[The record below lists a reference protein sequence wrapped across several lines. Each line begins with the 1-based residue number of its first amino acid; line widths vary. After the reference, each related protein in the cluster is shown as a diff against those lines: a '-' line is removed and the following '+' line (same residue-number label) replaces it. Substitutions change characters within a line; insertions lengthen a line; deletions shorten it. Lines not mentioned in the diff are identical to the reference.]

1 MNNDRLI
8 GVIHIGVLLL
18 LFFVK
23 TNIAFM
29 AASIIIVLIMAYQ
42 TYTSPTK
49 WNIRISV
56 VLTSFLVFWNIY
68 SWDFGDDSS
77 LQYRG

>member
-1 MNNDRLI
+1 MNIDRLI

-29 AASIIIVLIMAYQ
+29 GASIIIVLIMAYQ

-68 SWDFGDDSS
+68 SWDFG
-77 LQYRG
+77 G

>member
-1 MNNDRLI
+1 MNIDRLI

-23 TNIAFM
+23 TNIAFL
-29 AASIIIVLIMAYQ
+29 AASIIIVLIMIYQ

-56 VLTSFLVFWNIY
+56 VLTSFLIFWNIY
-68 SWDFGDDSS
+68 SWDFG
-77 LQYRG
+77 G

>member
-1 MNNDRLI
+1 MNIDRLI

-23 TNIAFM
+23 TNIAFL
-29 AASIIIVLIMAYQ
+29 AASLIIVLIMTYQ

-68 SWDFGDDSS
+68 SWDFG
-77 LQYRG
+77 G

>member
-1 MNNDRLI
+1 MNIDRVI

-23 TNIAFM
+23 TNIAFL
-29 AASIIIVLIMAYQ
+29 AASIIIVLIMVYQ

-56 VLTSFLVFWNIY
+56 ALTSFLIFWNIY
-68 SWDFGDDSS
+68 SWDFG
-77 LQYRG
+77 

>member
-1 MNNDRLI
+1 MNIDRVI

-23 TNIAFM
+23 TNITFL
-29 AASIIIVLIMAYQ
+29 AASLIIVLIMVYQ

-56 VLTSFLVFWNIY
+56 VLTSFLIFWNIY
-68 SWDFGDDSS
+68 SWDFG
-77 LQYRG
+77 G

>member
-1 MNNDRLI
+1 MNIDRVI

-23 TNIAFM
+23 TNIAFL
-29 AASIIIVLIMAYQ
+29 AASLIIVLIMVYQ

-56 VLTSFLVFWNIY
+56 VLTSFLIFWNIY
-68 SWDFGDDSS
+68 SWDFG
-77 LQYRG
+77 G

>member
-1 MNNDRLI
+1 MNIDRVI

-23 TNIAFM
+23 TNIAFL
-29 AASIIIVLIMAYQ
+29 AASIIIVLIMVYQ

-56 VLTSFLVFWNIY
+56 ALTSFLIFWNIY
-68 SWDFGDDSS
+68 SWDFG
-77 LQYRG
+77 G

>member
-1 MNNDRLI
+1 MNIDRLI

-23 TNIAFM
+23 TNIAFL
-29 AASIIIVLIMAYQ
+29 AASIIIVLIMIYQ

-56 VLTSFLVFWNIY
+56 VLTSFLIFWNIY
-68 SWDFGDDSS
+68 SWDLG
-77 LQYRG
+77 G

>member
-1 MNNDRLI
+1 MNIDRLI

-23 TNIAFM
+23 TNIAFL
-29 AASIIIVLIMAYQ
+29 AASIIIVLIMIYQ
-42 TYTSPTK
+42 TYTAPTK

-56 VLTSFLVFWNIY
+56 VLTSFLIFWNIY
-68 SWDFGDDSS
+68 SWDLG
-77 LQYRG
+77 G

>member
-1 MNNDRLI
+1 MNIDRVI

-23 TNIAFM
+23 TNIAFL
-29 AASIIIVLIMAYQ
+29 AASIIIVMIMVYQ

-56 VLTSFLVFWNIY
+56 VLTSFLIFWNIY
-68 SWDFGDDSS
+68 SWDFG
-77 LQYRG
+77 G

>member
-1 MNNDRLI
+1 MNIDRVI
-8 GVIHIGVLLL
+8 GVIHIGMLLL

-23 TNIAFM
+23 TNIAFL
-29 AASIIIVLIMAYQ
+29 AASIIIVMIMVYQ

-56 VLTSFLVFWNIY
+56 VLTSFLIFWNIY
-68 SWDFGDDSS
+68 SWDFG
-77 LQYRG
+77 G

>member
-1 MNNDRLI
+1 MNIDRLI

-23 TNIAFM
+23 TNIAFL
-29 AASIIIVLIMAYQ
+29 AASIIIVLIMIYQ

-56 VLTSFLVFWNIY
+56 VLTSFLLFWNIY
-68 SWDFGDDSS
+68 SWDFG
-77 LQYRG
+77 G

>member
-1 MNNDRLI
+1 MNIDRLI

-23 TNIAFM
+23 TNIAFL
-29 AASIIIVLIMAYQ
+29 AASIIIVLIMVYQ

-49 WNIRISV
+49 WGIRISV
-56 VLTSFLVFWNIY
+56 VLTSFLIFWNIY
-68 SWDFGDDSS
+68 SWDYG
-77 LQYRG
+77 G

>member
-1 MNNDRLI
+1 MNIDRVI

-23 TNIAFM
+23 TNIAFL
-29 AASIIIVLIMAYQ
+29 AASLIIVLIMVYQ

-56 VLTSFLVFWNIY
+56 VLTSFLIFWNIY
-68 SWDFGDDSS
+68 SCDFG
-77 LQYRG
+77 G

>member
-1 MNNDRLI
+1 MNIDRVI

-23 TNIAFM
+23 TNIAFL
-29 AASIIIVLIMAYQ
+29 AASLIIVLIIVYQ

-56 VLTSFLVFWNIY
+56 VLTSFLIFWNIY
-68 SWDFGDDSS
+68 SWDFG
-77 LQYRG
+77 G

>member
-1 MNNDRLI
+1 MNIDRLI

-23 TNIAFM
+23 KNIAFM

-68 SWDFGDDSS
+68 SWDFG
-77 LQYRG
+77 G